1 MGIPEWMLDVDARKT
16 KELHGGACIQMI
28 IHFKGPL
35 AHRLELDMSR
45 LIAAGR
51 LDAPSL
57 YIPGYVNTKR
67 KATISYRTCGVRDT
81 NEKSMYTI
89 SAKNLLIYDK
99 LLISLTGTKNF
110 KGGFY
115 SSSSALIQPKALS
128 LSIVVIS
135 LAFSFL

>member
-57 YIPGYVNTKR
+57 FIPGYVNQKR

-81 NEKSMYTI
+81 NEKR
-89 SAKNLLIYDK
+89 
-99 LLISLTGTKNF
+99 TKNF
-110 KGGFY
+110 RGGFY
-115 SSSSALIQPKALS
+115 STSSAPTEPKPFLLAF
-128 LSIVVIS
+128 VVIG
-135 LAFSFL
+135 LALRFL

>member
-57 YIPGYVNTKR
+57 FIPGYVNQKR

-81 NEKSMYTI
+81 NEKR
-89 SAKNLLIYDK
+89 KC
-99 LLISLTGTKNF
+99 
-110 KGGFY
+110 
-115 SSSSALIQPKALS
+115 
-128 LSIVVIS
+128 IVYCGDWNHK
-135 LAFSFL
+135 

>member
-1 MGIPEWMLDVDARKT
+1 MHCLSEICINCSAQFLEELRSVMGIPEWMLDVDARRT

-67 KATISYRTCGVRDT
+67 KATISYRTCGVRDI
-81 NEKSMYTI
+81 NEKR
-89 SAKNLLIYDK
+89 
-99 LLISLTGTKNF
+99 
-110 KGGFY
+110 
-115 SSSSALIQPKALS
+115 
-128 LSIVVIS
+128 
-135 LAFSFL
+135 